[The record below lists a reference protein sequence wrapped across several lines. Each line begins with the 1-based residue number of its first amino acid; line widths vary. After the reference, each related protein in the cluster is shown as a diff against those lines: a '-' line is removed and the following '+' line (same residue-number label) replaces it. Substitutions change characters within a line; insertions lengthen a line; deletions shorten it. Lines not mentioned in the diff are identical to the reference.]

1 MTYPS
6 NPPQPVRLGDN
17 DESAAIV
24 QQARN
29 SAGGFDYGSDRAI
42 GSPPNWAS
50 QESEQLYRGA
60 TQNNDPAT
68 AEVTGQAWRN
78 HGDELH
84 QAANDLYTAVSELGN
99 AWIGKGAAS
108 AQGTLVGIANS
119 SQQAGDAA
127 HSMAARL
134 AQQASAAAEVKKM
147 PAPRNFDPA
156 RQTAAMLAGGPA
168 AMCADLKQQS
178 DEAKAVHAQQV
189 RYFNAYT
196 QSMSEVDDRTP
207 SFGPQSLGLPPNGNI
222 GATHASSM
230 SGAAGIAGGVPVGS
244 VGAAAAGFSGGEGG
258 RGGSGFGVRAGQMGA
273 PGVPG
278 TPAGGLGGGLPGGET
293 SGAAVS
299 ASGVPTSSS
308 GSAMAAGVGIGLAAT
323 GLGAAAGR
331 AVLGKGNKSG
341 AKQSDATNTASTGNA
356 ENAEQQQ
363 GHAAPQNQGLI
374 NSGGTIGGSQAAPPA
389 GMGGGGAQPEEDQE
403 HNRASFLVE
412 ADPDEA
418 FGANVATAQP
428 VIGAWESDDEN

>member
-6 NPPQPVRLGDN
+6 EGAPQVRLGDN
-17 DESAAIV
+17 DESAAMV
-24 QQARN
+24 QQARD

-60 TQNNDPAT
+60 TQSNDPST

-99 AWIGKGAAS
+99 AWIGKGASS
-108 AQGTLVGIANS
+108 AQGALVGIANS

-127 HSMAARL
+127 HSMASRL
-134 AQQASAAAEVKKM
+134 AQQAAAAAEVKKM
-147 PAPRNFDPA
+147 PAPRTFDPA

-168 AMCADLKQQS
+168 AMVADMKKQS

-196 QSMSEVDDRTP
+196 QSMSEVDHRTP
-207 SFGPQSLGLPPNGNI
+207 SFGPESLGLPPGGYI
-222 GATHASSM
+222 GSTHASAA
-230 SGAAGIAGGVPVGS
+230 GTAAGITGGIPVGS
-244 VGAAAAGFSGGEGG
+244 AGAAAAGFSGGGGGGG
-258 RGGSGFGVRAGQMGA
+258 RAGSVFGA
-273 PGVPG
+273 PGGQPGG
-278 TPAGGLGGGLPGGET
+278 TPGGPGGGLGGGLPDGAT
-293 SGAAVS
+293 SGVGAG

-308 GSAMAAGVGIGLAAT
+308 GGGAVALGAGIGLAAT

-341 AKQSDATNTASTGNA
+341 AKQTDATGTASTD
-356 ENAEQQQ
+356 NAEQQP
-363 GHAAPQNQGLI
+363 GHAAAPQNQSLI
-374 NSGGTIGGSQAAPPA
+374 NGGGTIGGSQATPPA
-389 GMGGGGAQPEEDQE
+389 SMAGGAQPEEDKE

-418 FGANVATAQP
+418 FGANIATAQP
-428 VIGAWESDDEN
+428 VIGAWDQDDED

>member
-6 NPPQPVRLGDN
+6 EGAPQVRLGDN
-17 DESAAIV
+17 DESAAMV
-24 QQARN
+24 AQARD

-68 AEVTGQAWRN
+68 AEATGQAWRN

-99 AWIGKGAAS
+99 AWIGKGASS
-108 AQGTLVGIANS
+108 AQGALVGIANS

-127 HSMAARL
+127 RSMASRL
-134 AQQASAAAEVKKM
+134 AQQAAAAAEVKKM
-147 PAPRNFDPA
+147 PAPKNFDPA

-168 AMCADLKQQS
+168 AMVADMKKQS

-196 QSMSEVDDRTP
+196 QSMSEVDHRTP
-207 SFGPQSLGLPPNGNI
+207 SFGPESIGLPPG
-222 GATHASSM
+222 GYVSSTHASSTG
-230 SGAAGIAGGVPVGS
+230 SAAGIAGGVPVGS
-244 VGAAAAGFSGGEGG
+244 VGAVAAKFSGGGG
-258 RGGSGFGVRAGQMGA
+258 HGGSAFGAGSGQPG
-273 PGVPG
+273 PGGVPG
-278 TPAGGLGGGLPGGET
+278 GPGGGLGGGLPAGET
-293 SGAAVS
+293 SGAGAG
-299 ASGVPTSSS
+299 ASGVPSSSS
-308 GSAMAAGVGIGLAAT
+308 GGAAALGAGIGLAAT

-341 AKQSDATNTASTGNA
+341 AKQTDATGTASTD
-356 ENAEQQQ
+356 NAEQQQ
-363 GHAAPQNQGLI
+363 GHAVPQNQGLV
-374 NSGGTIGGSQAAPPA
+374 NSGGTIGGSQGAPPA
-389 GMGGGGAQPEEDQE
+389 GMGGGGAQPEEDKE

-428 VIGAWESDDEN
+428 VIGAWDEDNED

>member
-6 NPPQPVRLGDN
+6 EGAPVQLGDN
-17 DESAAIV
+17 DESAAMV

-68 AEVTGQAWRN
+68 AEATGQAWRN
-78 HGDELH
+78 HGEELH
-84 QAANDLYTAVSELGN
+84 QAANDLYNAISELGN
-99 AWIGKGAAS
+99 VWIGKGASS
-108 AQGTLVGIANS
+108 AQGALVGIANS

-127 HSMAARL
+127 HTMAARL
-134 AQQASAAAEVKKM
+134 AQQAAAAAEVKKM
-147 PAPRNFDPA
+147 PAPKTFDPA
-156 RQTAAMLAGGPA
+156 QHTAAMLAGGPA
-168 AMCADLKQQS
+168 AMCADMKKQS

-196 QSMSEVDDRTP
+196 QSLSEVDHRTP
-207 SFGPQSLGLPPNGNI
+207 SFGPASLGLPPDGNI
-222 GATHASSM
+222 GATHASSVG
-230 SGAAGIAGGVPVGS
+230 GASGIAGGVSVGS
-244 VGAAAAGFSGGEGG
+244 VGAVAAGFSEGG
-258 RGGSGFGVRAGQMGA
+258 RGGSGFGVRGGQGAAGG
-273 PGVPG
+273 PGGPV
-278 TPAGGLGGGLPGGET
+278 GGLGGGLPGGET
-293 SGAAVS
+293 SGAGPGAS
-299 ASGVPTSSS
+299 SGVPTSSS
-308 GSAMAAGVGIGLAAT
+308 GGAAALGAGIGLAAT

-341 AKQSDATNTASTGNA
+341 AKQSDATATASTD
-356 ENAEQQQ
+356 NAEQQQ
-363 GHAAPQNQGLI
+363 GHVGPQNQGLI
-374 NSGGTIGGSQAAPPA
+374 NSGGTIGGSQAAPPPT
-389 GMGGGGAQPEEDQE
+389 MGGGGAQPEEDQE

-428 VIGAWESDDEN
+428 VIGAWDEDEDD